1 MIIQHKDGLQMA
13 VQLKLIKAIGKSR
26 LTECL
31 ENIKANGKEGSKNMF
46 PTVLSCVSCYPRKE
60 AFELCL
66 AFVTYMTR
74 DINDTFV
81 TNPRMTGKP
90 SFAGS
95 WRNTVLISHI
105 QHKTIYIFQK

>member
-1 MIIQHKDGLQMA
+1 MIILHNDGPQMA
-13 VQLKLIKAIGKSR
+13 VQLKLIKAIGKSK

-31 ENIKANGKEGSKNMF
+31 KKLTGRKGVKTCF
-46 PTVLSCVSCYPRKE
+46 RLSCYARKE

-95 WRNTVLISHI
+95 WRNTMLISHT

>member
-1 MIIQHKDGLQMA
+1 
-13 VQLKLIKAIGKSR
+13 
-26 LTECL
+26 
-31 ENIKANGKEGSKNMF
+31 MF

-95 WRNTVLISHI
+95 WRNTTLISHI